1 MSSPSD
7 AASLT
12 TALADCAGSRYNV
25 TWNGAVTLS
34 EPLVVAAGSSLIIRG
49 AVGAAGDG
57 AALDGNNATG
67 LVDLGR
73 GSSLRLEGVTLR
85 NARRITGNG
94 GAVNAEAEGCSV
106 TAVNTG
112 FEDNVMEAETFGE
125 GRGGAMALG
134 SGGTVELEDCRV
146 ERNFA
151 QGSGGGI
158 SALGNGC
165 SVVMRRCVFDENASE
180 NYGGAVQVYG
190 RSTAA
195 FEGCTMTNNYAVD
208 EGGAVYGVNATVEV
222 SAGSMFVNNS
232 AVYGGGGVS
241 VRVSAR
247 SWVSF
252 SGEGVTYGNCFF
264 CSFVT

>member
-1 MSSPSD
+1 
-7 AASLT
+7 
-12 TALADCAGSRYNV
+12 
-25 TWNGAVTLS
+25 
-34 EPLVVAAGSSLIIRG
+34 
-49 AVGAAGDG
+49 
-57 AALDGNNATG
+57 
-67 LVDLGR
+67 
-73 GSSLRLEGVTLR
+73 
-85 NARRITGNG
+85 
-94 GAVNAEAEGCSV
+94 
-106 TAVNTG
+106 
-112 FEDNVMEAETFGE
+112 
-125 GRGGAMALG
+125 
-134 SGGTVELEDCRV
+134 
-146 ERNFA
+146 
-151 QGSGGGI
+151 
-158 SALGNGC
+158 
-165 SVVMRRCVFDENASE
+165 MRRCVFDENASE